1 METIT
6 IQIPSTVYVELEAIA
21 AEEQSDPITVLTAL
35 IKNAR
40 YQRTFSQLWQELVEQ
55 VRRDGGLNVGATVD
69 EIVDQMR
76 TVREDIF
83 EAEYAHLYR

>member
-21 AEEQSDPITVLTAL
+21 AEEQSDPVTVLTAL

-40 YQRTFSQLWQELVEQ
+40 YQRTFSQLW
-55 VRRDGGLNVGATVD
+55 
-69 EIVDQMR
+69 
-76 TVREDIF
+76 
-83 EAEYAHLYR
+83 